1 MLPRVLALLLQRY
14 AHLLRTDR
22 IDVVVKL
29 QHLVLHRRRRIRVG
43 SPLGCAPPSPRQA
56 RASAR
61 RTLPAGAYAF
71 TALSIVKKDAVG
83 SPSLQPRPRATQRD
97 YDVAVGTC
105 AR

>member
-43 SPLGCAPPSPRQA
+43 SAGVRAAFATRGSCIGPPNAAGRSACFHGALDSQEGCGWVLDN

-61 RTLPAGAYAF
+61 RSEVTASPRAYAP
-71 TALSIVKKDAVG
+71 G
-83 SPSLQPRPRATQRD
+83 H
-97 YDVAVGTC
+97 
-105 AR
+105 